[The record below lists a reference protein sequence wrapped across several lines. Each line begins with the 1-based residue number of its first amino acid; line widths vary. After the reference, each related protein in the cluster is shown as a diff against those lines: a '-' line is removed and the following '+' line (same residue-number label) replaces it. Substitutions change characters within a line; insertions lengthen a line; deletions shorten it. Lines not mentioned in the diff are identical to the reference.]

1 MENPMK
7 LIQHAALAA
16 KGIAYSKVTLW
27 RKERAGT
34 FPRRVPVGASRYA
47 YVEAEIDNWIAQRIA
62 ARDTVSAA

>member
-1 MENPMK
+1 MLK
-7 LIQHAALAA
+7 LIPHAALAA

-62 ARDTVSAA
+62 DRDIASAA

>member
-1 MENPMK
+1 MLK
-7 LIQHAALAA
+7 LIPHAALAA

-27 RKERAGT
+27 RKERAGA

-62 ARDTVSAA
+62 DRDTASAA